1 MKPKVD
7 SLRMSMKLI
16 SLLLDWSE
24 KKDTITNIRDARD
37 GIITDSIY
45 VKMDNKFIP
54 ISSIT

>member
-1 MKPKVD
+1 MSVKVM
-7 SLRMSMKLI
+7 SLARLI
-16 SLLLDWSE
+16 R